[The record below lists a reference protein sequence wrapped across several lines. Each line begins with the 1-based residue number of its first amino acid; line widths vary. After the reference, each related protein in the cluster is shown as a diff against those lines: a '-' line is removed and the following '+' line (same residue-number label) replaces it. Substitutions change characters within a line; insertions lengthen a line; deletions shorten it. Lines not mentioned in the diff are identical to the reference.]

1 MRPAWSVSPLQPAGR
16 SSRART
22 ERNTEGSRLIMAS
35 LPHPMPYPL
44 ELLRQ
49 AQQVE
54 TSPKPPTTAK
64 TALPVRGTPEERAVR
79 HCVRTL
85 QEVADWLD
93 SQPASA
99 LALRPGSLRVSLADT
114 LAACKTAVRVINEGF
129 EEEL

>member
-1 MRPAWSVSPLQPAGR
+1 
-16 SSRART
+16 
-22 ERNTEGSRLIMAS
+22 MAS

-85 QEVADWLD
+85 QEVSDWLD

>member
-1 MRPAWSVSPLQPAGR
+1 
-16 SSRART
+16 
-22 ERNTEGSRLIMAS
+22 MAS

-49 AQQVE
+49 TKQGQ
-54 TSPKPPTTAK
+54 TSPTTAK

-114 LAACKTAVRVINEGF
+114 LTACKTAVRVINEGY

>member
-1 MRPAWSVSPLQPAGR
+1 
-16 SSRART
+16 
-22 ERNTEGSRLIMAS
+22 MATI
-35 LPHPMPYPL
+35 PHPMPYPL
-44 ELLRQ
+44 ERLRQ

-99 LALRPGSLRVSLADT
+99 LTLRPGSLRVSLADT
-114 LAACKTAVRVINEGF
+114 LTACKTAVRVINEGF
-129 EEEL
+129 EEY

>member
-1 MRPAWSVSPLQPAGR
+1 MDVDELF
-16 SSRART
+16 
-22 ERNTEGSRLIMAS
+22 
-35 LPHPMPYPL
+35 HPCHW
-44 ELLRQ
+44 
-49 AQQVE
+49 ATWDWNQVG
-54 TSPKPPTTAK
+54 AK

-114 LAACKTAVRVINEGF
+114 LTACKTAVRVINEGF

>member
-1 MRPAWSVSPLQPAGR
+1 
-16 SSRART
+16 
-22 ERNTEGSRLIMAS
+22 MAS
-35 LPHPMPYPL
+35 LPHPMPYLL

-49 AQQVE
+49 AQQLE

-99 LALRPGSLRVSLADT
+99 LALSPGSLRVSLADT
-114 LAACKTAVRVINEGF
+114 LTACKTAVRVINEGF
-129 EEEL
+129 EEY

>member
-1 MRPAWSVSPLQPAGR
+1 
-16 SSRART
+16 
-22 ERNTEGSRLIMAS
+22 MAK
-35 LPHPMPYPL
+35 LPHSHGSGHFTPIPL
-44 ELLRQ
+44 SILLEQRPQ
-49 AQQVE
+49 AG
-54 TSPKPPTTAK
+54 TPKPPTTAK

-85 QEVADWLD
+85 QEVAEWID

-114 LAACKTAVRVINEGF
+114 LTACKTAVRVINEGY

>member
-1 MRPAWSVSPLQPAGR
+1 
-16 SSRART
+16 
-22 ERNTEGSRLIMAS
+22 MATI
-35 LPHPMPYPL
+35 PHPMPYPL
-44 ELLRQ
+44 ERLRH

-114 LAACKTAVRVINEGF
+114 LTACKTAVRVINEGY